1 MRRIDRMPELPE
13 VTRYTKYYEHD
24 GMLRAYANRAM
35 LLAMIFGMLAMGSL
49 GFAVYVRIQRPTVIR
64 VDKDGNALVVG
75 GPRGGK
81 VATISLS
88 ADASVGVA
96 PTDLEGRAVI
106 RQFLRRYLAYTRDS
120 VDRNLS
126 EALNMMTANLRVYS
140 MNKLRDEDT
149 VGKIKNDHMISDF
162 EIRSMEHVKGTPWT
176 YTIFG
181 VKEVHRVK
189 NATEATDQIV
199 GRYNVRLV
207 ETTRSEVNP
216 SGLLVAEYGEQQ
228 MVGDRDAGLLQK
240 SRSLR
245 GTRKLRMGHANGEE
259 GQRFFLAKPGGNN
272 GVPEFSNEFPGEP
285 EAMVESLKTGL
296 SYFVVSEWRGVADF
310 SGKKPQL
317 GREAVRGGPKTGS

>member
-1 MRRIDRMPELPE
+1 MRKTDLTSEPPEI
-13 VTRYTKYYEHD
+13 TRYTKYYEHD

-49 GFAVYVRIQRPTVIR
+49 GFAVYVRIQPPTVIR

-81 VATISLS
+81 AATISLS
-88 ADASVGVA
+88 ADASVAVA
-96 PTDLEGRAVI
+96 PTDLEGRAVV
-106 RQFLRRYLAYTRDS
+106 RQFLHRYLAYTPDS

-162 EIRSMEHVKGTPWT
+162 EVRSIEHVKGTPWT
-176 YTIFG
+176 YTVFG
-181 VKEVHRVK
+181 VKEIHRVK

-199 GRYNVRLV
+199 GQYNMRLV
-207 ETTRSEVNP
+207 ETGRSETNP

-228 MVGDRDAGLLQK
+228 MVGEREAGLLQK
-240 SRSLR
+240 SALDKDR
-245 GTRKLRMGHANGEE
+245 
-259 GQRFFLAKPGGNN
+259 P
-272 GVPEFSNEFPGEP
+272 
-285 EAMVESLKTGL
+285 
-296 SYFVVSEWRGVADF
+296 
-310 SGKKPQL
+310 
-317 GREAVRGGPKTGS
+317 

>member
-1 MRRIDRMPELPE
+1 MRKIDRMPELPE

-49 GFAVYVRIQRPTVIR
+49 GFAIYVRIQPPTVIR

-106 RQFLRRYLAYTRDS
+106 RQFLRRYLAYTPDS
-120 VDRNLS
+120 VDRDLS

-176 YTIFG
+176 YTVFG

-199 GRYNVRLV
+199 GQYNVRLV
-207 ETTRSEVNP
+207 ETARSETNP

-228 MVGDRDAGLLQK
+228 MVGEREAGLLQK
-240 SRSLR
+240 SALDKDR
-245 GTRKLRMGHANGEE
+245 
-259 GQRFFLAKPGGNN
+259 P
-272 GVPEFSNEFPGEP
+272 
-285 EAMVESLKTGL
+285 
-296 SYFVVSEWRGVADF
+296 
-310 SGKKPQL
+310 
-317 GREAVRGGPKTGS
+317 

>member
-1 MRRIDRMPELPE
+1 MRKIDRMPELPE

-35 LLAMIFGMLAMGSL
+35 LLAMIFGVLAMGSL
-49 GFAVYVRIQRPTVIR
+49 GFAMYVRIQPPTVIR

-75 GPRGGK
+75 GPRSGK

-96 PTDLEGRAVI
+96 PTDLEGRAVV
-106 RQFLRRYLAYTRDS
+106 RQFLRLYLAYTPDS

-176 YTIFG
+176 YIVFG

-199 GRYNVRLV
+199 GQYNVRLV
-207 ETTRSEVNP
+207 ETARSETNP

-228 MVGDRDAGLLQK
+228 MVGEREAGLLQK
-240 SRSLR
+240 SSLDKDR
-245 GTRKLRMGHANGEE
+245 
-259 GQRFFLAKPGGNN
+259 P
-272 GVPEFSNEFPGEP
+272 
-285 EAMVESLKTGL
+285 
-296 SYFVVSEWRGVADF
+296 
-310 SGKKPQL
+310 
-317 GREAVRGGPKTGS
+317 

>member
-1 MRRIDRMPELPE
+1 MRKIDRMPELPE

-49 GFAVYVRIQRPTVIR
+49 GFAMYVRIQPPTVIR

-75 GPRGGK
+75 GPRPGK

-106 RQFLRRYLAYTRDS
+106 RQFLRRYLDYTPNS

-176 YTIFG
+176 YTVFG
-181 VKEVHRVK
+181 VKEVHRVN

-207 ETTRSEVNP
+207 ETARSETNP

-228 MVGDRDAGLLQK
+228 MVGEREAGLLQK
-240 SRSLR
+240 SALDKDR
-245 GTRKLRMGHANGEE
+245 
-259 GQRFFLAKPGGNN
+259 P
-272 GVPEFSNEFPGEP
+272 
-285 EAMVESLKTGL
+285 
-296 SYFVVSEWRGVADF
+296 
-310 SGKKPQL
+310 
-317 GREAVRGGPKTGS
+317 

>member
-1 MRRIDRMPELPE
+1 MRKIDRMPELPE

-49 GFAVYVRIQRPTVIR
+49 GFAMYVRIQPPTVIR

-106 RQFLRRYLAYTRDS
+106 RQFLRRYLAYTPDS

-162 EIRSMEHVKGTPWT
+162 EIRSMGHVKGTPWT
-176 YTIFG
+176 YIVFG

-199 GRYNVRLV
+199 GQYNVRLV
-207 ETTRSEVNP
+207 ETARSETNP

-228 MVGDRDAGLLQK
+228 MVGEREAGLLQK
-240 SRSLR
+240 SALDKDR
-245 GTRKLRMGHANGEE
+245 
-259 GQRFFLAKPGGNN
+259 P
-272 GVPEFSNEFPGEP
+272 
-285 EAMVESLKTGL
+285 
-296 SYFVVSEWRGVADF
+296 
-310 SGKKPQL
+310 
-317 GREAVRGGPKTGS
+317 